1 MKTIRTIQLQVIE
14 KLNAEDITPALKK
27 LKIDFANMKPK
38 NWYFEG
44 LVFESPEF
52 KQNGKPYLINSRI
65 KTELLNSLPAPE
77 EKKTLAQ
84 KTKEFLNP
92 ALKVL
97 VLKEQMKASN
107 SLFESENLEEKEY
120 QENVNA
126 EEEENDLD
134 VDFLSENKEFMEGF

>member
-1 MKTIRTIQLQVIE
+1 M
-14 KLNAEDITPALKK
+14 
-27 LKIDFANMKPK
+27 
-38 NWYFEG
+38 
-44 LVFESPEF
+44 
-52 KQNGKPYLINSRI
+52 
-65 KTELLNSLPAPE
+65 
-77 EKKTLAQ
+77 
-84 KTKEFLNP
+84 NP

-107 SLFESENLEEKEY
+107 SFFESENLEEKEY